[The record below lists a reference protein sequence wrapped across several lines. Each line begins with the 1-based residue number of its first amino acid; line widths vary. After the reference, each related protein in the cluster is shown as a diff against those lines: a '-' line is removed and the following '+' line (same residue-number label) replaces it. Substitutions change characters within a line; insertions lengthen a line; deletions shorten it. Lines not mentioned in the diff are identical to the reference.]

1 MRHTWRP
8 DHKDDKKRGQ
18 LFMNDIASAPGGP
31 PLAPAVTA
39 ALGTAAAPASL
50 PAAAPG
56 DVDSFRIR
64 FSVQTRAADPRRR
77 ARHGGFPGSGTL
89 SFGAATGTL
98 SLDGSTGGWIGAQP
112 FHLAIP
118 RAQIFDASSA
128 GKRIFFDLHTPDG
141 VLGIAL
147 QAADAATAASI
158 AERLPMQVT
167 STFAAE
173 LDAHARFSDLVQSRP
188 VAWATWGL
196 VVANLLLFA
205 AMVLNGVSPLQP
217 DIPAMIRWGANYGP
231 DTLDGDW
238 WRLLT
243 SSFEHFGALHLA
255 VNLLVLARFGPL
267 AERLYGGF
275 RFLSLYLFAGVI
287 ANMTSVLWDP
297 MQCAAGASGAILG
310 VFGALLACLL
320 RRRRELPA
328 LVHDHQRSLALGF
341 VAYCLY
347 NGFLHPAIDNA
358 AHLGGLAAG
367 FAVGLALAPP
377 LDPAAREATA
387 GANVT
392 TAAGI
397 GALLV
402 IALAYP
408 LTHPGH
414 ARQQE
419 LRFAREYTA
428 MTGASA
434 EIGNALATLQREP
447 LGTEAERLAVS
458 NQVMT
463 DIVPR
468 WNNLYAVLSSL
479 PLPDGS
485 PYRALRDTS
494 LGMLDNARR
503 MATSYALVLVRP
515 REEGEAMLES
525 YRALLLDQ
533 HARAKDLRQEELALR
548 NTSRF
553 THRHGPALAPV
564 PGSAAAARS

>member
-1 MRHTWRP
+1 MTLDITQFYQTFFDEADELLAQMEQLLLGLDAGSP
-8 DHKDDKKRGQ
+8 DPED
-18 LFMNDIASAPGGP
+18 
-31 PLAPAVTA
+31 LAAI
-39 ALGTAAAPASL
+39 
-50 PAAAPG
+50 
-56 DVDSFRIR
+56 F
-64 FSVQTRAADPRRR
+64 RAA
-77 ARHGGFPGSGTL
+77 HSIKG
-89 SFGAATGTL
+89 GAATFGFAALTDTTHIL
-98 SLDGSTGGWIGAQP
+98 ESLLD
-112 FHLAIP
+112 
-118 RAQIFDASSA
+118 RA
-128 GKRIFFDLHTPDG
+128 RNHE
-141 VLGIAL
+141 IAL
-147 QAADAATAASI
+147 TVPMIDAFLETKDVLSEQLADYRASAEPDAAAAASI

-173 LDAHARFSDLVQSRP
+173 LDAHARFGDLVQSRP
-188 VAWATWGL
+188 IAWATWGL
-196 VVANLLLFA
+196 VAANLLLFA

-267 AERLYGGF
+267 AERLYGSF

-287 ANMTSVLWDP
+287 ASMTSVLWDP

-414 ARQQE
+414 GRQQE
-419 LRFAREYTA
+419 LRFAREYMA

-447 LGTEAERLAVS
+447 MGTEAERLAVS